1 MGNLCALFFFFL
13 LPIVLP
19 SPHSPPPRS
28 LSHSSLHLSFIL
40 PLPTLL
46 PHSPHSSPPQPS
58 HFPYFCFVHL
68 PPTSFIPSLPP
79 FFPSSLQLSFPPLI
93 LRWSPPFPSPLP
105 SFPSPTL
112 PFSLF
117 LIFLPLLFPHRSAD
131 LICYLLIM

>member
-19 SPHSPPPRS
+19 SPHSPPPHS
-28 LSHSSLHLSFIL
+28 LSHSSLHLSLIL

-79 FFPSSLQLSFPPLI
+79 FFPSAFLPSTYSSLVPS
-93 LRWSPPFPSPLP
+93 FPSPLP